1 MTAFVAARPGE
12 HVDPDE
18 IRKMVRELKGSH
30 QTPKA
35 IHVVDELP
43 KTAAGKIDKKALR
56 RPYWPAGTRQIH

>member
-1 MTAFVAARPGE
+1 MRFLPALNRRDSSHPQ
-12 HVDPDE
+12 
-18 IRKMVRELKGSH
+18 LKGSH

-56 RPYWPAGTRQIH
+56 HPYWPEGTRQIH